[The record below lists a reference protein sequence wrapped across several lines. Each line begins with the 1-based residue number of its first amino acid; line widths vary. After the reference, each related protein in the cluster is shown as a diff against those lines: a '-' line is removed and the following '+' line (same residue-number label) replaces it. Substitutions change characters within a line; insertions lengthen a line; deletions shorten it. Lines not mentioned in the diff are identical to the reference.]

1 MIKPRSGETIVFCDD
16 CDKPAFVRQIVV
28 RHPGQERTVHYETHA
43 ESTHER
49 RHGDALGR
57 LDRFHEK
64 VIRLEIALNQ
74 LSEADRELEY
84 GILTEFDIATVKPS
98 ACNVRTDIKP
108 SATVRFHHKTAD
120 VGLPPRPLKGQT
132 VARLLREFRVAAG
145 PVVTR
150 LKEQFDRGR

>member
-1 MIKPRSGETIVFCDD
+1 MITHPNDSSVICDD
-16 CDKPAFVRQIVV
+16 CHQTAVQREVDVRVGTDTRRIVY
-28 RHPGQERTVHYETHA
+28 QTHHVDLSDDSHHRA
-43 ESTHER
+43 SKRIRNFHAKVATLRE
-49 RHGDALGR
+49 ALR
-57 LDRFHEK
+57 
-64 VIRLEIALNQ
+64 EIP
-74 LSEADRELEY
+74 EADRELEY

-108 SATVRFHHKTAD
+108 SATVRFHHKATD